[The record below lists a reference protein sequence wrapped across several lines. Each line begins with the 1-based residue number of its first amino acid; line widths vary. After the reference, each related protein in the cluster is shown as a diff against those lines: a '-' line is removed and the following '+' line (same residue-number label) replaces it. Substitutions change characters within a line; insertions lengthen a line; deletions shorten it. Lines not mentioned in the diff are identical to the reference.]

1 MSPETTSKTNLAAYM
16 REKRSESESTERPG
30 PFLTISRQ
38 YGCSGYFLGLLLVDQ
53 LNSLPGLRAPWRAYS
68 HEILTRLSEETDVAA
83 EILNRLRRERPRL
96 LVDFFRNVSKKRVPG
111 AMEVRNRVVN
121 IVRGLAYEGN
131 AIIIGMSGAGA
142 TGDFPNGLRVRLE
155 APIDWRV
162 HKVMESE
169 GISASKARLILQERE
184 AERQELHR
192 IYAVKFHRE
201 PAFDLVY
208 DCSSFTLAQIAQHVL
223 YAMRLKGLVTASPED
238 FRQMYG

>member
-1 MSPETTSKTNLAAYM
+1 MSPETTSKSLAAFI
-16 REKRSESESTERPG
+16 REKRFESETSKHPG

-38 YGCSGYFLGLLLVDQ
+38 FGCSGYFLGLLLVDQ

-68 HEILTRLSEETDVAA
+68 HEILTRLSDETDVAA
-83 EILNRLRRERPRL
+83 DILNRLRHERPRVV
-96 LVDFFRNVSKKRVPG
+96 VDFFRNASKKHPLG

-142 TGDFPNGLRVRLE
+142 TGDFPNGLRIRLE
-155 APIDWRV
+155 APLEWRV

-169 GISASKARLILQERE
+169 GVSASNARLLLHERE
-184 AERQELHR
+184 SEREDLER
-192 IYAVKFHRE
+192 IYKLKFHRD
-201 PAFDLVY
+201 PPFDLVY

-223 YAMRLKGLVTASPED
+223 YAMRLKGMVTAAPED
-238 FRQMYG
+238 FRQMYT